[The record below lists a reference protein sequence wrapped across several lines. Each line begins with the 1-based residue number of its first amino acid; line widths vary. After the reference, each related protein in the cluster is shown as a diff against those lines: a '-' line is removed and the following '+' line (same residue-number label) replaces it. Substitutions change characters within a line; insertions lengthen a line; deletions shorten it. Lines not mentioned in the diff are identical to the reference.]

1 MKQNSRIFAV
11 FGNPVAHSLSPLM
24 LGAAFREMKINAS
37 YRALRVEAA
46 RDIPLKMETLNMS
59 GASVTIPH
67 KTAVMPYLD
76 TISDSAAR
84 IGAVNTITRVQGSL
98 RGDNTDWTGLVRPL
112 KKALGIRGK
121 RFAVLGAGG
130 AARAAVYG
138 ILSEGGT
145 PVIVNRTAQRGQQV
159 AKEFECDF
167 LPLEE
172 AGRMTADCLIN
183 TTPVGMFPHMDQ
195 SPVSTD
201 LLERFPWVM
210 DTVYNP
216 LQTKLLKDAAG
227 AGCRTIA
234 GIAMFVHQGA
244 EQIRIWTGMNPPT
257 ALMEW
262 IVREKLSDDTD

>member
-1 MKQNSRIFAV
+1 MKQDSRTFAV
-11 FGNPVAHSLSPLM
+11 FANPVAHSLSPLM
-24 LGAAFREMKINAS
+24 LGAAFRDMKIDAS
-37 YRALRVEAA
+37 YRALRVEDA
-46 RDIPLKMETLNMS
+46 RDIPLKMKALDMS
-59 GASVTIPH
+59 GASITIPH
-67 KTAVMPYLD
+67 KTAIMPYLD

-84 IGAVNTITRVQGSL
+84 IGAVNTITRVKGGL

-112 KKALGIRGK
+112 KEALGIRGK

-145 PVIVNRTAQRGQQV
+145 PVVVNRTAQRGEAV
-159 AKEFECDF
+159 AREFGCDF

-172 AGRMTADCLIN
+172 AGRITADCLIN
-183 TTPVGMFPHMDQ
+183 TTPVGMFPHMDET
-195 SPVSTD
+195 PVGAD

-244 EQIRIWTGMNPPT
+244 EQIRIWTGLEPPT
-257 ALMEW
+257 ALMER
-262 IVREKLSDDTD
+262 IVREKLSDDAD